1 MKKKETREA
10 KETIARL
17 KEKMAIME
25 TIGMVIAFHDNVEEG
40 FSSDYILDT
49 DIAVSCKDGKNLIV
63 TNINRCDNNYTIMTL
78 NIEYLRI
85 GQMADFI
92 LSYLHVYQTLLDSIE
107 E

>member
-1 MKKKETREA
+1 
-10 KETIARL
+10 
-17 KEKMAIME
+17 
-25 TIGMVIAFHDNVEEG
+25 
-40 FSSDYILDT
+40 
-49 DIAVSCKDGKNLIV
+49 
-63 TNINRCDNNYTIMTL
+63 MTL